1 MFIHPKV
8 VLKNKWFPDQKQ
20 FNHPAQAQYS
30 ETKEIYSFSI
40 FQKVSFS
47 YDAATIMFCSLYGF
61 SELIDKM
68 DPLKVRKMLWI
79 KKYYLQVMFWNYLLF
94 LFSHLSFWMI
104 FPFNWIWSLAILMST
119 KLSVLIPN
127 TWLLLES
134 QKKMVYKV
142 VMFIPI
148 PYLDILFHLSLELIN
163 QRFLQFHMTLCKF

>member
-79 KKYYLQVMFWNYLLF
+79 KKYMLCIRNILN
-94 LFSHLSFWMI
+94 LSS
-104 FPFNWIWSLAILMST
+104 FPFQSF
-119 KLSVLIPN
+119 KLLNDIS
-127 TWLLLES
+127 S
-134 QKKMVYKV
+134 QLDMIISNFDVYKV
-142 VMFIPI
+142 ECINTKHMVASGIPKENGI
-148 PYLDILFHLSLELIN
+148 
-163 QRFLQFHMTLCKF
+163 